1 MISTSLSAPAE
12 RQSANLRVGK
22 NCRPLRASGPN
33 HA

>member
-12 RQSANLRVGK
+12 RQSPNWPVGK